1 MGEHLYKVGIDL
13 GTTNCAIAFIEA
25 NGADDQAVQTLE
37 IKQIVH
43 PHSVES
49 KDLLPSFIYLPGEGE
64 SAPQALDLPWA
75 QDADSSAGEFARRQS
90 SLVPTR
96 VVNSAKSWLC
106 NPMVDRRKPIL
117 PYKAIEDDRKISP
130 VDASTAYLKHLVNA
144 WDHVMAAKDKA
155 YSLSRQDVIL
165 TVPASFDP
173 AARELTV
180 EAAKAAGLVHLTL
193 IEEPQAAFYAW
204 IESLRDEWRKHVK
217 VGDLLLVCDVGGG
230 TTDFSLISVENNSGS
245 LELQR
250 VAVGNH
256 ILLGG
261 DNMDL
266 TLAHVAKADLAS
278 RGIAKLD
285 IGQFQQLMHACR
297 QTKEVLL
304 SDLSKAAEEYVLHGR
319 GTKLVG
325 GSIKGTITREM
336 INQVLINGFF
346 PECTLD
352 EEPKKLR
359 VGGLQ
364 EAGLPYASDSAVTKH
379 LAAFVKKQVNEIGR
393 PITGILFNGG
403 VFKAAV
409 LRNRVM
415 ELVRN
420 WFEGEVRLLDGT
432 DLDQAVSVGAAYFG
446 AARSGRGI
454 RIRGGASKSYY
465 LGVEIPAPA
474 IPGLEPPVKALCV
487 VPFGMENGTAAELS
501 EVQLGLVVGEPVRFR
516 FFSADLRKNDKAGD
530 WQEEITAELMELPAL
545 ETIVKSDK
553 PSGSLVP
560 ITLKAT
566 MTEIGTLEL
575 HCESQLDDESW
586 KLEFEARHVG

>member
-25 NGADDQAVQTLE
+25 SGADDQAVQTLE

-43 PHSVES
+43 PHAVES
-49 KDLLPSFIYLPGEGE
+49 KDLLPSFMYLPGDGE

-75 QDADSSAGEFARRQS
+75 QDADSSTGEFARRQS
-90 SLVPTR
+90 CLVPTR

-106 NPMVDRRKPIL
+106 NPMVDRRKPTL
-117 PYKAIEDDRKISP
+117 PYKAVEGDRKISP
-130 VDASTAYLKHLVNA
+130 VDASATYLKHLVSA
-144 WDHVMAAKDKA
+144 WDYVMAAKDKA
-155 YSLSRQDVIL
+155 NSLSRQDVIL

-180 EAAKAAGLVHLTL
+180 EAAKAAGLTNLTL

-230 TTDFSLISVENNSGS
+230 TTDFTLISVEDNGGS

-250 VAVGNH
+250 IAVGNH

-266 TLAHVAKADLAS
+266 ALAHVAKADLAS

-297 QTKEVLL
+297 QAKEVLL
-304 SDLSKAAEEYVLHGR
+304 SDLSKTSEEYVLHGR

-325 GSIKGTITREM
+325 GSIKGTIAREM
-336 INQVLINGFF
+336 ANQVLISGFF
-346 PECTLD
+346 PECLLD
-352 EEPKKLR
+352 DEPRKLR
-359 VGGLQ
+359 AGGLQ
-364 EAGLPYASDSAVTKH
+364 ETGLPYASDSAVTKH

-409 LRNRVM
+409 LRDRVLN
-415 ELVRN
+415 LVQK
-420 WFEGEVRLLDGT
+420 WFDGEVRLLDGT

-474 IPGLEPPVKALCV
+474 IPGLEPPIKALCV
-487 VPFGMENGTAAELS
+487 VPFGMENGTIVELS
-501 EVQLGLVVGEPVRFR
+501 ELHLGLVVGEPVRFR
-516 FFSADLRKNDKAGD
+516 FFSADLRKSDKAGD
-530 WQEEITAELMELPAL
+530 WHEEITAELVELPAL
-545 ETIVKSDK
+545 ETVVNSSKL
-553 PSGSLVP
+553 SGSLVP
-560 ITLKAT
+560 ISLKAT

-575 HCESQLDDESW
+575 HCESQLDDETW
-586 KLEFEARHVG
+586 KLEFEARHV

>member
-1 MGEHLYKVGIDL
+1 MAEHQYRVGIDL

-25 NGADDQAVQTLE
+25 NGEDDQAVQTLE

-43 PHSVES
+43 PHAVES
-49 KDLLPSFIYLPGEGE
+49 KDLLPSFMYLPGEGE
-64 SAPQALDLPWA
+64 SAQNSLDLPWSQNA
-75 QDADSSAGEFARRQS
+75 TSAVGEYARRQS
-90 SLVPTR
+90 PLVPTR
-96 VVNSAKSWLC
+96 VVSSAKSWLC
-106 NPMVDRRKPIL
+106 NPMIDRRKPVL
-117 PYKAIEDDRKISP
+117 PYKAIDGDRKVSP
-130 VDASTAYLKHLVNA
+130 VEASTAYLKHLVNA
-144 WDHVMAAKDKA
+144 WDYVMASKDLGNC
-155 YSLSRQDVIL
+155 LSKQDVIL

-180 EAAKAAGLVHLTL
+180 EAAKAAGLVNLTL

-204 IESLRDEWRKHVK
+204 IESLRDQWRKHVK

-230 TTDFSLISVENNSGS
+230 TTDFTLISVEDDNGS
-245 LELQR
+245 LSLQR

-266 TLAHVAKADLAS
+266 ALAHVAKTDLAS

-297 QTKEVLL
+297 HAKETLL
-304 SDLSKAAEEYVLHGR
+304 GDLSKECDEYVLHGR

-336 INQVLINGFF
+336 VNQVLIDGFF
-346 PECTLD
+346 PVCALTD
-352 EEPKKLR
+352 EPKKLR
-359 VGGLQ
+359 IGGLQ

-379 LAAFVKKQVNEIGR
+379 LAAFAKKHVEEIGR
-393 PITGILFNGG
+393 PITGVLFNGG
-403 VFKAAV
+403 VLKASI
-409 LRNRVM
+409 LRERIFD
-415 ELVRN
+415 LVRQ
-420 WFEGEVRLLDGT
+420 WFGTEVRLLDGT
-432 DLDQAVSVGAAYFG
+432 DLDQAVSIGAAYYG

-465 LGVEIPAPA
+465 LGVEVPAPA
-474 IPGLEPPVKALCV
+474 VPGVPPPIKALCV
-487 VPFGMENGTAAELS
+487 VPFGMENGTFVELS
-501 EVQLGLVVGEPVRFR
+501 DLQLGLVVGEPVRFR
-516 FFSADLRKNDKAGD
+516 FFSADLRKTDKAGD
-530 WQEEITAELMELPAL
+530 WQEDLMTELTELPAL
-545 ETIVKSDK
+545 ETVVSSSK

-575 HCESQLDDESW
+575 YCESQLDDENW
-586 KLEFEARHVG
+586 KLEFEARHTG

>member
-1 MGEHLYKVGIDL
+1 MDEHLYKVGIDL

-25 NGADDQAVQTLE
+25 NGAGDQAVRTFE

-43 PHSVES
+43 PHTVES
-49 KDLLPSFIYLPGEGE
+49 KDLLPSFMYLPGEGE
-64 SAPQALDLPWA
+64 SSPQALGLPWSP
-75 QDADSSAGEFARRQS
+75 DANNSVGEFARRQS
-90 SLVPTR
+90 SLIPTR
-96 VVNSAKSWLC
+96 VINSAKSWLC
-106 NPMVDRRKPIL
+106 NPMVDRRKPTL
-117 PYKAIEDDRKISP
+117 PYKAIEGDRKISP
-130 VDASTAYLKHLVNA
+130 VDASTAYLKHLVSA

-155 YSLSRQDVIL
+155 NCLSKQDVIL

-180 EAAKAAGLVHLTL
+180 EAAKAAGLTNLTL

-204 IESLRDEWRKHVK
+204 IESLRDEWRTHVK

-230 TTDFSLISVENNSGS
+230 TTDFTLISVEDEDGS
-245 LELQR
+245 LGLQR

-266 TLAHVAKADLAS
+266 ALAYVAKADLAS

-297 QTKEVLL
+297 QAKEMLL
-304 SDLSKAAEEYVLHGR
+304 SNLNKATEEYVLHGR

-336 INQVLINGFF
+336 VDNVLINGFF
-346 PECTLD
+346 PECSLED
-352 EEPKKLR
+352 EPRKPR
-359 VGGLQ
+359 AGGLQ
-364 EAGLPYASDSAVTKH
+364 ETGLPYASDSAVTKH

-403 VFKAAV
+403 IFKAAV
-409 LRNRVM
+409 LRDRVLG
-415 ELVRN
+415 LVKK
-420 WFEGEVRLLDGT
+420 WFDGEVRLLDGT
-432 DLDQAVSVGAAYFG
+432 DFDQAVSIGAAYFG

-454 RIRGGASKSYY
+454 RIRGGTSKSYY
-465 LGVEIPAPA
+465 LGVEIPGPA
-474 IPGLEPPVKALCV
+474 IPGLEPAVKALCV
-487 VPFGMENGTAAELS
+487 VPFGMENGTISELS
-501 EVQLGLVVGEPVRFR
+501 GLQLGLVVGEPVRFR

-530 WQEEITAELMELPAL
+530 WQMEITAELVELPAL
-545 ETIVKSDK
+545 ETVVKSDK

-560 ITLKAT
+560 VSLRAT
-566 MTEIGTLEL
+566 ITEIGTLEL
-575 HCESQLDDESW
+575 HCESQLDDEFW
-586 KLEFEARHVG
+586 KLEFEARYAG